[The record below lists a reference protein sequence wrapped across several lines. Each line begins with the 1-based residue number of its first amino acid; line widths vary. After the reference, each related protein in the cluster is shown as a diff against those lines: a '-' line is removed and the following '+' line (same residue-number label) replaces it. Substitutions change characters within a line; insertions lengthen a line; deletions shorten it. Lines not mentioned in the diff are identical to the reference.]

1 MRIAIFFR
9 AHSQRKSEAMNIG
22 KARKQ
27 WRRQKAL
34 LEANSHFK
42 QLHQKRKAAIL
53 RLSNHRM
60 ATPES
65 DDLGYQDDWEDEE
78 ETDVAHQQPP
88 AIRRPPREEVE
99 DDYEPRGDAMFDLTP
114 PQVRRNLP
122 PAPKQQHPRQG
133 KFTTKVVTFYRNGD
147 KHFKGITLPVSIRNY
162 STMDVL
168 KHFLTGKVA
177 LSYGVRKIY
186 SLSGLEVQAIEDFV
200 DGRAYVCSSGKF
212 SDRTPYGRADHT
224 NSYWS
229 TEKPMKGVRGSDRNL
244 IINESDPT
252 NNVLI
257 EEFPTSRFG
266 KFARRLSVNAV
277 TQNPSI
283 EPQVA
288 QWAKPRVIQIVSNTH
303 RASRAKIL
311 INPKTS
317 QTFDDVLKDMSQA
330 IMMHNPPVRKLFT
343 WRTEDEVL
351 SFTQLFRDF
360 KDQSMFIACGYE
372 PLKRTSNL
380 GRQRDEADDLNASAD
395 RIVMDDII
403 DDYPKPSQRG
413 PSMAKV
419 GRYAMM
425 YQDWKRFKDKRWKKE
440 EETVQPAYP
449 ARSMI
454 PVRSREPPLP
464 PMKPRKAFLSNS
476 QDSATTDESLELMD
490 FEEETGKPA
499 RGVRI
504 MEGRMPYNLRESKQR
519 LLDKRIQIQNSPDLS
534 QSEDQVE
541 EDHQGS
547 SKNTKPQGA
556 RRKEKKHTK
565 QQHQPKKFLP
575 APMSVEVHG
584 QLREFLP
591 PSEEPKKQPD
601 SPPKKKLKLEWVYGY
616 RGFDMR
622 NNLYV
627 LPSGELLY
635 TVGAVA
641 ILYDRDLDEQRHYLG
656 HNEDIQSIAVHPS
669 GTYIAT
675 GQKAGQLPDSTPSD
689 VAACHC
695 AHVRVWEVQSLCTH
709 AILGLEF
716 FSEGIACLSFSNEN
730 DGEWLMAVEQ
740 GNDHV
745 ISVWQWKEDCVY
757 SKSSDYTLYDAASN
771 QASSDAVVCGAFH
784 PFDDTTMVI
793 AGRQHLYFWTLTDN
807 RLVRDKRSGTWD
819 GEKPAYVTCIEFSH
833 TGDVLTGDSNGS
845 ITVWEKDTDF
855 TFKLR
860 YMVQHAHERSVFA
873 LCMLDDGTLLSG
885 GGLDRR
891 LLAWDSHSGYTSSK
905 VERLFP
911 ENAGGIRTIA
921 PLNPGSPDGLIAI
934 GTTRNHVMEGSLQTK
949 FKYVLQGHSE
959 ELWSLAAHPT
969 KPVFATA
976 GYDQHVISWRADVHR
991 CSWKVHVEKC
1001 CVCCAF
1007 SQPSGNVLA
1016 VGTTGGRFMIHS
1028 SEDGL
1033 HITSVQLGKEQ
1044 IDVIQY
1050 SSDGSLLAL
1059 GSHDHCIH
1067 IFSVMDE
1074 GHVYRKLGVLEGHGS
1089 FITHLD
1095 WSDDGAYL
1103 QSVSGNYDLLF
1114 WDIDNLQRVKA
1125 GTTRDVEWD
1134 THSCILG
1141 YSVLG
1146 IWPGQDKG
1154 TDVDTLARST
1164 KNRMLVAGNNIG
1176 AISAYRYPCTSY
1188 KARSTDIKH
1197 HSSHVTAI
1205 DFLYNDH
1212 YVITAGG
1219 HDAVIM
1225 QFTLVDKMGDKF
1237 DNLADSL

>member
-1 MRIAIFFR
+1 
-9 AHSQRKSEAMNIG
+9 MNIS

-34 LEANSHFK
+34 IEANRHFN
-42 QLHQKRKAAIL
+42 QLHLKRKAAIL
-53 RLSNHRM
+53 RLSNQKM

-78 ETDVAHQQPP
+78 ETDVIHQQPP

-99 DDYEPRGDAMFDLTP
+99 EDYQPRGDAMFETTP
-114 PQVRRNLP
+114 PQTRRNPL
-122 PAPKQQHPRQG
+122 PAPKQQQPKQG

-162 STMDVL
+162 ATMDVL
-168 KHFLTGKVA
+168 KQFLTGKVA
-177 LSYGVRKIY
+177 LPYGVRKIY

-212 SDRTPYGRADHT
+212 SDRTPYGRSDHT

-229 TEKPMKGVRGSDRNL
+229 TEKPTKGIRGTDVNL
-244 IINESDPT
+244 ITNDSDPS

-266 KFARRLSVNAV
+266 KFTRRHSVNALAK
-277 TQNPSI
+277 NPSI
-283 EPQVA
+283 DPHVA
-288 QWAKPRVIQIVSNTH
+288 QWAKPRVVQIVSNTH

-330 IMMHNPPVRKLFT
+330 IVMLNPPVRKLFT

-380 GRQRDEADDLNASAD
+380 GRQRDDADDINDSGD
-395 RIVMDDII
+395 KVVMDDII
-403 DDYPKPSQRG
+403 DDDSKPSQRA
-413 PSMAKV
+413 PAIAKV

-425 YQDWKRFKDKRWKKE
+425 YNDWKKFKNKRWKKE

-449 ARSMI
+449 ARSLI
-454 PVRSREPPLP
+454 PVRSKEPPLP

-476 QDSATTDESLELMD
+476 QDSATTDESVELMD
-490 FEEETGKPA
+490 FEEETGKQNA
-499 RGVRI
+499 RGVQI
-504 MEGRMPYNLRESKQR
+504 IEGRMPYNLRESKQR
-519 LLDKRIQIQNSPDLS
+519 LLDKRLQLENSPDHS
-534 QSEDQVE
+534 QSED
-541 EDHQGS
+541 DLHGPN
-547 SKNTKPQGA
+547 KNNKPPGA
-556 RRKEKKHTK
+556 RRKEKKVAK
-565 QQHQPKKFLP
+565 QQQQHPKKFLP
-575 APMSVEVHG
+575 SPVSVEVHG

-591 PSEEPKKQPD
+591 PSEEPNKQPD
-601 SPPKKKLKLEWVYGY
+601 SAPKKKLKLEWVYGY

-622 NNLYV
+622 NNLFV
-627 LPSGELLY
+627 LSSGELLY
-635 TVGAVA
+635 TVGAIA
-641 ILYDRDLDEQRHYLG
+641 ILYDRDLGEQRHYLG

-669 GTYIAT
+669 GTYVAT
-675 GQKAGQLPDSTPSD
+675 GQMAGQLPDST
-689 VAACHC
+689 
-695 AHVRVWEVQSLCTH
+695 AHIRVWEVQSLCTH
-709 AILGLEF
+709 AILGLDF
-716 FSEGIACLSFSNEN
+716 FAEGIACLSFSNEN
-730 DGEWLMAVEQ
+730 NGEWLMAVEQ
-740 GNDHV
+740 GTDHV
-745 ISVWQWKEDCVY
+745 ISVWQWQEDRIY
-757 SKSSDYTLYDAASN
+757 TKSSDYTLYDAASN
-771 QASSDAVVCGAFH
+771 QASTDAVVCGAFH
-784 PFDDTTMVI
+784 PFDDTTVVT

-819 GEKPAYVTCIEFSH
+819 GEKPSYVTCIEFSH
-833 TGDVLTGDSNGS
+833 TGDVLTGDSSGC

-873 LCMLDDGTLLSG
+873 LCMLEDGTLLSG

-911 ENAGGIRTIA
+911 ENAGGIRTIT

-934 GTTRNHVMEGSLQTK
+934 GTTRNHIMEGSLQTK

-991 CSWKVHVEKC
+991 LSWKVHVEKC

-1016 VGTTGGRFMIHS
+1016 VGTTGGRFMVHS
-1028 SEDGL
+1028 SEDGM
-1033 HITSVQLGKEQ
+1033 HVTSVQLGKEQ

-1050 SSDGSLLAL
+1050 SSDGTFLAL
-1059 GSHDHCIH
+1059 GSHDNCIY

-1095 WSDDGAYL
+1095 WSEDGAYL

-1114 WDIDNLQRVKA
+1114 WDIENLHRVKA
-1125 GTTRDVEWD
+1125 NTTRDVEWD
-1134 THSCILG
+1134 THNCILG

-1154 TDVDTLARST
+1154 SDVDAVARST
-1164 KNRMLVAGNNIG
+1164 KNKMLIAGNNIG
-1176 AISAYRYPCTSY
+1176 TISAYRYPCTSY
-1188 KARSTDIKH
+1188 KARSTDLKH

-1205 DFLYNDH
+1205 HFLYNDH

-1225 QFTLVDKMGDKF
+1225 QFTLVDKMNDKF